1 MKFGDFRRNFGQCP
15 MALFDEEAGS
25 VGEWSTVTFRKGATA
40 GDVRAAAQQLFAIP
54 AEHAT
59 VAKVTT
65 TSFLKDFPLDDDAS
79 LADCNLYSNSDLV
92 VRDGRRE
99 GEGTEAALGAALKSN
114 KHSTKQPHDMELG
127 RRLKKVK

>member
-59 VAKVTT
+59 VAKG
-65 TSFLKDFPLDDDAS
+65 AH
-79 LADCNLYSNSDLV
+79 
-92 VRDGRRE
+92 VR
-99 GEGTEAALGAALKSN
+99 LKSEEIWPN
-114 KHSTKQPHDMELG
+114 FRMIWHIFAYLG
-127 RRLKKVK
+127 QGLLYILGGFKYECFGQ

>member
-1 MKFGDFRRNFGQCP
+1 

-59 VAKVTT
+59 VAKGAHVRL
-65 TSFLKDFPLDDDAS
+65 TSEEIWPNFRMIWHIFAYLGQGL
-79 LADCNLYSNSDLV
+79 LYI
-92 VRDGRRE
+92 
-99 GEGTEAALGAALKSN
+99 LGGFK
-114 KHSTKQPHDMELG
+114 
-127 RRLKKVK
+127 